1 MLQPRLS
8 AQPDLPLSRLKAL
21 GNNVRLCVPTL
32 APTVRV
38 QPHQEHALELELST
52 RLAMIVSTTGES
64 WYLRT
69 KHRGDFGEAISPST
83 ELQMPAR
90 GDALILLEAV
100 STELR
105 AHLEDL
111 KQRPSSGTPELLSAV
126 ELRLQHVQERL

>member
-1 MLQPRLS
+1 MPQPRLS

-21 GNNVRLCVPTL
+21 GNNVRLCVPAL
-32 APTVRV
+32 APTVRA
-38 QPHQEHALELELST
+38 QPDREHALELELSA

-69 KHRGDFGEAISPST
+69 KHRGDFGEALSPST

-111 KQRPSSGTPELLSAV
+111 KHRTSSAAPELLSEV
-126 ELRLQHVQERL
+126 QLRLEQVQDRL